1 MMSEEAGKEQW
12 EKVFM
17 IVGKQSSDGKHKL
30 EIFEP
35 SGKRITE
42 SKLNNRK
49 VDSGINYYSDR
60 VQLYVVIEYPK
71 ISE

>member
-1 MMSEEAGKEQW
+1 MPENTGEEKW

-17 IVGKQSSDGKHKL
+17 IVGKQSSDGRHKL

-42 SKLNNRK
+42 GKLSNRR

-60 VQLYVVIEYPK
+60 TQLYAAIDFPK
-71 ISE
+71 VQKQ